1 MTEWAVGGVL
11 IALAGLFATV
21 AKPMI
26 TLNKTLTE
34 LTITVKGLKSDMDGL
49 SIRNTRS
56 HERIWIHSEEQDRK
70 LAEHEKRIGKLEDHD
85 ERREVQ

>member
-1 MTEWAVGGVL
+1 MTEWAVVGVL
-11 IALAGLFATV
+11 VSLAGLFATV

-56 HERIWIHSEEQDRK
+56 HERIWNHSEEQGQKTCRT
-70 LAEHEKRIGKLEDHD
+70 
-85 ERREVQ
+85 